1 MEKKYYDL
9 IITLIKNHRR
19 YPGLESL
26 LEEIANDV
34 YERSKVIFE
43 TIDNETTISEYI
55 KKVVATSIV
64 TVPKKIDLNINL
76 KQRANSS
83 LIVELLSN
91 NSSKIIDNSTDDIN
105 SELGV
110 QDEFEDFVEEND
122 SELEVQEEFEDFV
135 EENDSELEVQ
145 DEFEDFVEENDS
157 ELEVQDEFEDFV
169 EENNSE
175 LEVQEEFEDFVEEN
189 DSELEV
195 QEEFED
201 SVEENDSDEIDN
213 ELIEVE
219 QSVNDDVGLL
229 QQEKVNKDLVDMMIN
244 GVSNS
249 NDDSSNT
256 VISEQEDFSPSDEF
270 DNSMN
275 DLLEVETDLLEVVE
289 EGLELETKTIDND
302 ASSLILEEQVELQLE
317 ENVEDLVYNN
327 ETSQNDSTK
336 NLTIYDCFYYDT
348 QEYKFDK
355 DEIKEYLQEL
365 ENQHLQCKV
374 LLVYDL
380 KYNKKQT
387 VTKIAKELD
396 FTNEQVV
403 ETLKYIAE
411 TLGEYFIDAM
421 SQM

>member
-19 YPGLESL
+19 YPGLEFL

-105 SELGV
+105 SEL
-110 QDEFEDFVEEND
+110 
-122 SELEVQEEFEDFV
+122 
-135 EENDSELEVQ
+135 EVQ

-175 LEVQEEFEDFVEEN
+175 LEVQD
-189 DSELEV
+189 
-195 QEEFED
+195 EFED

-256 VISEQEDFSPSDEF
+256 VISEQEDFSPLDEF

-336 NLTIYDCFYYDT
+336 NLTTYDCFYYDT

-365 ENQHLQCKV
+365 ENQHPQCKV

>member
-105 SELGV
+105 SELG
-110 QDEFEDFVEEND
+110 
-122 SELEVQEEFEDFV
+122 
-135 EENDSELEVQ
+135 VQ

>member
-1 MEKKYYDL
+1 M
-9 IITLIKNHRR
+9 
-19 YPGLESL
+19 
-26 LEEIANDV
+26 
-34 YERSKVIFE
+34 
-43 TIDNETTISEYI
+43 
-55 KKVVATSIV
+55 
-64 TVPKKIDLNINL
+64 
-76 KQRANSS
+76 
-83 LIVELLSN
+83 
-91 NSSKIIDNSTDDIN
+91 
-105 SELGV
+105 
-110 QDEFEDFVEEND
+110 
-122 SELEVQEEFEDFV
+122 
-135 EENDSELEVQ
+135 
-145 DEFEDFVEENDS
+145 
-157 ELEVQDEFEDFV
+157 
-169 EENNSE
+169 
-175 LEVQEEFEDFVEEN
+175 
-189 DSELEV
+189 